1 MKIFGKELKF
11 NNKKVYHEGDKP
23 LAKDILF
30 TDGENF
36 QQKLDNGSLKG
47 PKGDAGIQGET
58 GPKGDI
64 GPVGPKGE
72 PGDTGPQGPTG
83 AQGTKG
89 TDGFTWRPSVDGS
102 GNLSWTKDSSS
113 TTPSAANI
121 KGPKGDTGAQGPQGL
136 KGEQGPVGPKGEDGK
151 PGATG
156 PQGIKGDTGPQG
168 PIGPTGQKGADGLTT
183 SIRVNGQTYTH
194 SGGIITLPD
203 YMMSSDDA
211 TIKANKLTLVKNGG
225 ISGTM
230 TASLLCDDYG
240 DLNINLGSSS
250 VVLIN
255 DNEVY
260 HKGNKPSASEIGALS
275 INGGYLKGQLF
286 SYVPDATNKAGFT
299 AQTKGD
305 NNNNGDGNTHIGYL
319 NAEGNYSHYFR
330 GKGNFSVNTHG
341 GMHVTNMIRGDG
353 GLELKESILVG
364 LYEDKWKAIAFR
376 RKTSSKDYMAK
387 FGISYVN
394 GKLSSSNGSEMFY
407 GGVIEAHDTVS
418 ATARYLFGNKCVCP
432 ESDNNK
438 YLGTSTHRWQA
449 AYCTEGKFYTS
460 TKSYKTNINYIDNNK
475 VIAPTATTYEAKT
488 NMKPAKQCII
498 DAIKETPI
506 AVYNYKSR
514 MQNKSRNV
522 ADNQMFIGFIADDLY
537 KNHNQFFNMI
547 GEKGINERENEKGQL
562 VEEVQYDISDISM
575 LGALWA
581 GLQVALKENDV
592 LKEEIKL
599 LKEKINI

>member
-1 MKIFGKELKF
+1 MKLFGKEFKF
-11 NNKKVYHEGDKP
+11 NNNKIYHEGDKP
-23 LAKDILF
+23 LAKDIVF

-72 PGDTGPQGPTG
+72 PGDKGPQGPIGATG
-83 AQGTKG
+83 AKG

-121 KGPKGDTGAQGPQGL
+121 KGPKGDAGTQG
-136 KGEQGPVGPKGEDGK
+136 V
-151 PGATG
+151 
-156 PQGIKGDTGPQG
+156 KGDTGPQG
-168 PIGPTGQKGADGLTT
+168 PSGPTGQKGADGLTT

-194 SGGIITLPD
+194 SGGTITLPN
-203 YMMSSDDA
+203 YMESSDDA
-211 TIKANKLTLVKNGG
+211 TIKAKKLTLVKNGG
-225 ISGTM
+225 VSGTM

-260 HKGNKPSASEIGALS
+260 HKGNKPSASEINAMS
-275 INGGYLKGQLF
+275 INGGYMKGQLF
-286 SYVPDATNKAGFT
+286 SYVPDSANKAGFT

-305 NNNNGDGNTHIGYL
+305 SNNNGDGNTHIGYL
-319 NAEGNYSHYFR
+319 NSEGNYSHYFR

-341 GMHVTNMIRGDG
+341 GMHVTNMIRGDR

-376 RKTSSKDYMAK
+376 RKTNSKDYMAK
-387 FGISYVN
+387 FGVSYVN
-394 GKLSSSNGSEMFY
+394 GKLSSSSSSELLY
-407 GGVIEAHDTVS
+407 GGVVESHDTVD
-418 ATARYLFGNKCVCP
+418 AKARYLFSNKAFVP

-438 YLGTSTHRWQA
+438 YLGCSTHRWQT

-460 TKSYKTNINYIDNNK
+460 TKSYKTNINYIDENK
-475 VIAPTATTYEAKT
+475 IIMPTATTYEDKLY
-488 NMKPAKQCII
+488 MKPAKQCII